1 MRQLDTD
8 LGKIYHKGNFYY
20 LEKIFE
26 DLGELIDEE
35 QEIKTRAKRH
45 GFKII
50 KTNWALEKN
59 PYYYIETIIND
70 SNDKHI
76 DELRY
81 VFKVKLKYKK

>member
-1 MRQLDTD
+1 MRKLDTD
-8 LGKIYHKGNFYY
+8 LGKIYHKGDFYY

-50 KTNWALEKN
+50 KTNWEAEKN

-70 SNDKHI
+70 SNDKYI
-76 DELRY
+76 NELRY
-81 VFKVKLKYKK
+81 VFKLKLKYTK